1 MKNVKQE
8 LEQALERA
16 RQEKAMNEKI
26 FKDLEGQI
34 MKLNKELKEARGD
47 IEAWTVKFLEA
58 KEQIAELNDE
68 IAALNRLDER
78 NKQTIVGMESDFEKK
93 DNQYKQTMQL
103 YLKCEITA
111 QEAERKRANA
121 ERVAAEMEASAKLL
135 RKQFE
140 VLNEKY
146 KSHVTTV
153 FVTCDKES

>member
-1 MKNVKQE
+1 
-8 LEQALERA
+8 
-16 RQEKAMNEKI
+16 MNEKI